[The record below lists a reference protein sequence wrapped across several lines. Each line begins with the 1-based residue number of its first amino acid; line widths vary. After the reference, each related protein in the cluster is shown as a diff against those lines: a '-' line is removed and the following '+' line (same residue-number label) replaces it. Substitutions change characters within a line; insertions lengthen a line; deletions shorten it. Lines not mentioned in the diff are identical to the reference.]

1 MEKELSKVSFDNYG
15 KLAREVQDPT
25 IMAGR
30 YAIQAPA
37 ERSILPDVL
46 EKLQIRPQ
54 DKLLDIGCNVG
65 ALLIPLSYLVHGVT
79 GIDHPSCLEK
89 LRLRTQGEN
98 IQLLGGAFLDL
109 TIQEQFNKILCY
121 SVLHYL
127 SDEEEVLCFIFK
139 ALKLLAPGGIALFG
153 DIPNQSKKQRFLDSE
168 SGKAFERQWKE
179 LVKKEV
185 GDNNIKIELPPDP
198 NMVQF
203 SDELLLQICRSCRAD
218 GFEAY
223 IYPQPSHLP
232 FGNTR
237 EDIVITRPA

>member
-1 MEKELSKVSFDNYG
+1 VSKVSFDNYG
-15 KLAREVQDPT
+15 KLAKEGKDPT
-25 IMAGR
+25 VIAGR
-30 YAIQAPA
+30 YAIQASA

-46 EKLQIRPQ
+46 AKLQVRPQ

-65 ALLIPLSYLVHGVT
+65 ALLIPLSYLVQGVT

-89 LRLRTQGEN
+89 LRLRAQGDN
-98 IQLLGGAFLDL
+98 IQLLGGTFLDL
-109 TIQEQFNKILCY
+109 AIKEQFDKILCY

-153 DIPNQSKKQRFLDSE
+153 DIPNQSKKERFLSSE
-168 SGKAFERQWKE
+168 SGKAFEQQWKE
-179 LVKKEV
+179 LIKKEA
-185 GDNNIKIELPPDP
+185 GNNHRQVELSPDP
-198 NMVQF
+198 HLVRFN
-203 SDELLLQICRSCRAD
+203 DEFLLQICRRCRAD

-237 EDIVITRPA
+237 EDVVIIRPA